1 MLQRRLK
8 TGFILVTLL
17 GIVLALGGWVLG
29 VTIMA
34 AICIALREEFHALT
48 VAGHRP
54 VQWPTWLGMTASIPL
69 VLIHSSKAIVPLL
82 LFQCLL
88 ITICVAFREKPKL
101 EDALMSIM
109 PLISVLLPGMCMLG
123 MVLIENR
130 AMQLSMLCLTF
141 VIPVLGDTAAYFVGS
156 RVGGPKLCPQVSP
169 NKTISG
175 AIGGL
180 VGSVAG
186 AFLVGGVVT
195 LCAPGSRDILP
206 TALEYLLIGLV
217 GGVAGQMGDL
227 FASMVKRHCGIK
239 DFSSLFP
246 GHGGMLDRLDS
257 ILFTAMVVFSYLILK
272 G

>member
-1 MLQRRLK
+1 MLLQRLK
-8 TGFILVTLL
+8 TASVLIVLL

-29 VTIMA
+29 VAIMA
-34 AICIALREEFHALT
+34 CICIALREEFHALT

-54 VQWPTWLGMTASIPL
+54 IQWPTWVGMVASIPL

-88 ITICVAFREKPKL
+88 TIICVAFREKPKL
-101 EDALMSIM
+101 EDSLMSIM
-109 PLISVLLPGMCMLG
+109 PMLSVLLPGMCMLG
-123 MVLIENR
+123 MVMIENR

-141 VIPVLGDTAAYFVGS
+141 IIPVLGDTAAYFVGS

-180 VGSVAG
+180 IGSIA
-186 AFLVGGVVT
+186 ASFLVGGVVA
-195 LCAPGSRDILP
+195 LCAPGSWAILP

-227 FASMVKRHCGIK
+227 FASMVKRHCNVK
-239 DFSSLFP
+239 DFSGLFP